1 MTKPLLDK
9 KATDQLNLSVLR
21 RVDPDT
27 EQVLTTAGHVAL
39 YGFDTDKK
47 AWSRKDV
54 EGSLFL
60 LKRQTQPRFRIV
72 ILNKKSQ
79 DNFVEDILGD
89 FKFEIASPYIL
100 YRSKSDEVI
109 GIWFYDENESAMV
122 SGLLQRITSA
132 YKAQSPPDQLS
143 APVRP
148 PPPAVQSSTPAPQ
161 DDAFWDKRNT
171 DSSAEIRTRLL
182 QPSQSSDLAPPPPPS
197 HQPAPALDGG
207 AGDAGPSPFGLVG
220 NPPPEET
227 YTTPNQS
234 HSAQASSLT
243 KLLSSSS
250 RPVPGS
256 PPRALSSPGPLP
268 TSPAMQRA
276 TETEEEQ
283 HAPNPLSALFAN
295 MKVSSMGTP
304 TAQTPPPHLKPPTGT
319 APPANSPALL
329 TPSFFRQHSLP
340 QETSQAGT
348 QVDPLQQEAG
358 NSLQQVFARAA
369 SKSTPRTDA
378 SDASLQAQLFPARMT
393 PQSSTA
399 RNKLRQAMLEL
410 ANSDA
415 FLDLIAEKL
424 QSGGVQ
430 L

>member
-1 MTKPLLDK
+1 
-9 KATDQLNLSVLR
+9 
-21 RVDPDT
+21 
-27 EQVLTTAGHVAL
+27 
-39 YGFDTDKK
+39 
-47 AWSRKDV
+47 
-54 EGSLFL
+54 
-60 LKRQTQPRFRIV
+60 
-72 ILNKKSQ
+72 
-79 DNFVEDILGD
+79 
-89 FKFEIASPYIL
+89 
-100 YRSKSDEVI
+100 
-109 GIWFYDENESAMV
+109 MV

-132 YKAQSPPDQLS
+132 YTAQSPADQLA

-148 PPPAVQSSTPAPQ
+148 PPPAAQSSTPAPP
-161 DDAFWDKRNT
+161 DDAFWDKRNAE
-171 DSSAEIRTRLL
+171 SSNDIRTKLL
-182 QPSQSSDLAPPPPPS
+182 QPSQPPALAPPPPPP
-197 HQPAPALDGG
+197 HQHAPVLDGG
-207 AGDAGPSPFGLVG
+207 AGGASPSPFGLVG

-227 YTTPNQS
+227 SATFNQTQNS
-234 HSAQASSLT
+234 QALT
-243 KLLSSSS
+243 QLLSNSS

-268 TSPAMQRA
+268 TSPAMQKG

-283 HAPNPLSALFAN
+283 PAPNPLSALFAN

-304 TAQTPPPHLKPPTGT
+304 TAQTPPPHLKPPIGT

-340 QETSQAGT
+340 QESSQAGIPS
-348 QVDPLQQEAG
+348 DPLQQEAG

-369 SKSTPRTDA
+369 SKTTPRTDA
-378 SDASLQAQLFPARMT
+378 SDASLQAQLFPARKT

-399 RNKLRQAMLEL
+399 RSKLRQVMLEL